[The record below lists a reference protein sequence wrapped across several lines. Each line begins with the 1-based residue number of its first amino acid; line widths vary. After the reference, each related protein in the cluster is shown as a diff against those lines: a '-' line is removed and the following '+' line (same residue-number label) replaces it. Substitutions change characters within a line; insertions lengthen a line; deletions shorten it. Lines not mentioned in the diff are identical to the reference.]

1 MTRTNCLE
9 PDDCQA
15 KGAGHCRRCHMT
27 QVAGGAASKAA
38 LADPEVRARMSAASK
53 AAWAD
58 PEVRARMSAASKAA
72 LADPEVR
79 ARMSAA
85 QRRRYAKE
93 AVRQAHLPLFRKTVD
108 RAETLFR
115 QGEVMEVV
123 VDALVQEAR
132 GGAFGLAVG
141 LLGPQSAQGDLVAA
155 VGGR

>member
-27 QVAGGAASKAA
+27 QLAGG
-38 LADPEVRARMSAASK
+38 
-53 AAWAD
+53 
-58 PEVRARMSAASKAA
+58 AASKAA